1 MHKKEEHMS
10 RIKPVLT
17 VLICTVV
24 ALFAATNVVKADDY
38 PNKPVRIIVPFSP
51 GGINDVAARVVA
63 THLTK
68 RLGKQFIV
76 DNKAGAGGVVG
87 TEIATQAPPDGY
99 TMSVVSIAN
108 AIHPAIYKLRYD
120 PLKSLDMVSMFI
132 TSPNVLA
139 VNPELPVKNVKE
151 FVAYL
156 KSKPGELSY
165 ASGGVGGSLHLGMEL
180 FKVVTGT
187 DMLHIPFKGAG
198 PARIDVIAGNNKA
211 IMATASTLAAA
222 VRSKQLRGLGVSGSK
237 RLAAL
242 PDVPTFTEAGLPQ
255 YQGGNW
261 IGFAV
266 PAGTPKAIVDKL
278 HKQIAAIQ
286 NLPEVQKQFEN
297 RGAGVEKMSPAEM
310 DAFYKEEIAKW
321 GDVVKKAGIKAQ

>member
-1 MHKKEEHMS
+1 MS

-17 VLICTVV
+17 VLICAVV
-24 ALFAATNVVKADDY
+24 TLFAATNVVKADDY

-242 PDVPTFTEAGLPQ
+242 PDVRTFTEAGLPQ

-278 HKQIAAIQ
+278 HKEIAAIQ

>member
-1 MHKKEEHMS
+1 MS

-17 VLICTVV
+17 VLICAVV
-24 ALFAATNVVKADDY
+24 TLFAATNVVKADDY

-278 HKQIAAIQ
+278 HKEIAAIQ

>member
-1 MHKKEEHMS
+1 
-10 RIKPVLT
+10 
-17 VLICTVV
+17 
-24 ALFAATNVVKADDY
+24 
-38 PNKPVRIIVPFSP
+38 
-51 GGINDVAARVVA
+51 
-63 THLTK
+63 
-68 RLGKQFIV
+68 
-76 DNKAGAGGVVG
+76 
-87 TEIATQAPPDGY
+87 
-99 TMSVVSIAN
+99 
-108 AIHPAIYKLRYD
+108 
-120 PLKSLDMVSMFI
+120 MFI

-278 HKQIAAIQ
+278 HKEIAAIQ
-286 NLPEVQKQFEN
+286 DLPEVQKQFEN

>member
-17 VLICTVV
+17 VLICAVV
-24 ALFAATNVVKADDY
+24 TLFAATNVVKADDY

-278 HKQIAAIQ
+278 HKEIAAIQ
-286 NLPEVQKQFEN
+286 DLPEVQKQFEN

>member
-1 MHKKEEHMS
+1 MS

-278 HKQIAAIQ
+278 HKEIAAIQ

>member
-1 MHKKEEHMS
+1 MS

-17 VLICTVV
+17 VLICAVV
-24 ALFAATNVVKADDY
+24 TLFAATNVVKADDY

-278 HKQIAAIQ
+278 HKEIAAIQ
-286 NLPEVQKQFEN
+286 DLPEVQKQFEN

>member
-1 MHKKEEHMS
+1 MS

-278 HKQIAAIQ
+278 HKEIAAIQ
-286 NLPEVQKQFEN
+286 DLPEVQKQFEN